1 MKKCRERLDF
11 SCRYF
16 QKHQNGFSG
25 PSCLQWKGGM
35 NAGREVGGRRDE
47 RGRESE
53 RARGKK
59 GEREGGKE
67 KARERF

>member
-1 MKKCRERLDF
+1 ME
-11 SCRYF
+11 
-16 QKHQNGFSG
+16 
-25 PSCLQWKGGM
+25 GGG